1 VRPRA
6 GFESAAMSRREFLHA
21 AGVGAAAAATAACT
35 HGARPGLPALSLP
48 PEAGPDWSRLR
59 SRLSGSLVLPGDA
72 EYDAARRSFNRLFD
86 GRRPAGVVRCVRP
99 EDVQLAVET
108 AATSKLPIA
117 ARSGGHSY
125 AGYSTPNQGLV
136 VDLAKMTGV
145 DVRPDG
151 TVLVGAGTR
160 LIDLY
165 TALAEAGRCL
175 PAGTCPTVGIAGL
188 TLGGGVGVLSR
199 KLGLTCDR
207 LLSATVVTADAM
219 LRTASTVS
227 EPDLFWAL
235 RGGGGGNLG
244 IVTSLELSTERAPDL
259 TVFSLGFPGG
269 SVMSVLGGWQEWIQ
283 AAPDELWSNCIVS
296 AGRPP
301 SCRVGGCFMGSV
313 SALQPLLGELPRF
326 SGTRPVRRFLQG
338 MSCADAMRYFAHCSR
353 RSVSQCHLEGEPG
366 GLLARESFV
375 ASSRVMARPIAD
387 PGRVA
392 SLLDRPA
399 GVDALFD
406 GLGGAVNRVAVDAT
420 AFPHRTAIA
429 TVQVYAAADEAHRQ
443 HAAQVLAEVT
453 TGLGELVGTGAYVNY
468 IDPGLP
474 DWARAYYGPNLG
486 RLREVA
492 RRYDPDGVFSFPQGL
507 TRV

>member
-1 VRPRA
+1 MRPRA

>member
-1 VRPRA
+1 
-6 GFESAAMSRREFLHA
+6 MSRREFLHA

>member
-1 VRPRA
+1 
-6 GFESAAMSRREFLHA
+6 MSRRAFLHA
-21 AGVGAAAAATAACT
+21 AGVSAAAAVACT
-35 HGARPGLPALSLP
+35 HGGRPALPALSP
-48 PEAGPDWSRLR
+48 PPAAGPNWSRLR

-72 EYDAARRSFNRLFD
+72 GYDAARRSFNPLFD
-86 GRRPAGVVRCVRP
+86 GRLPAGVVLCAHP
-99 EDVQLAVET
+99 EDVQLAVDFAT
-108 AATSKLPIA
+108 TSKLPIA

-125 AGYSTPNQGLV
+125 AGYSTPDQGLV
-136 VDLAKMTGV
+136 VDLAKLARI

-151 TVLVGAGTR
+151 TAVVGAGTR

-165 TALAEAGRCL
+165 TALAAAGRCL
-175 PAGTCPTVGIAGL
+175 PAGSCPTVGIAGL
-188 TLGGGVGVLSR
+188 TLGGGLGVLSR

-207 LLSATVVTADAM
+207 LLSATVVTPDAM
-219 LRTASTVS
+219 LRKASTVS

-244 IVTSLELSTERAPDL
+244 IVTCLELSTERAPEVA
-259 TVFSLGFPGG
+259 VFSLGFPGG
-269 SVMSVLGGWQEWIQ
+269 SVTSVLGGWQEWIQ
-283 AAPDELWSNCIVS
+283 AAPDELWANCVVS

-301 SCRVGGCFMGSV
+301 TCRVGGCFMGSV
-313 SALQPLLGELPRF
+313 SVLQPLLGELLRI
-326 SGTRPVRRFLQG
+326 SDTRPVRRFLQG

-353 RSVSQCHLEGEPG
+353 RSVRQCHLEGEPG

-375 ASSRVMARPIAD
+375 ASSRVMARPIAE

-406 GLGGAVNRVAVDAT
+406 ALGGAVSRVAVGAT

-429 TVQVYAAADEAHRQ
+429 TVQIYAAADELHRRQ
-443 HAAQVLAEVT
+443 AARAQAEVAA
-453 TGLGELVGTGAYVNY
+453 GLGELVGAGAYVNY

-474 DWARAYYGPNLG
+474 DWATAYYGPNLG

-507 TRV
+507 TRA